1 MTWMVTISDSWHKSL
16 RLHLGFDDVNILLLI
31 MFDKNILLDC
41 NIIKHYLS
49 IVYIAEVKHFLYC
62 VYCLYLSDFS
72 WIENDQNSLLL
83 DKIFYLSN
91 VELINYVTNQ
101 WTIFVKTLITKEC

>member
-1 MTWMVTISDSWHKSL
+1 MWVVTISDSWCKSL
-16 RLHLGFDDVNILLLI
+16 QFCLVFDDFNILLLI
-31 MFDKNILLDC
+31 MFEKDILLDC

-49 IVYIAEVKHFLYC
+49 IVYIAEVKHFL
-62 VYCLYLSDFS
+62 YCLYLSDFS

-91 VELINYVTNQ
+91 V
-101 WTIFVKTLITKEC
+101 